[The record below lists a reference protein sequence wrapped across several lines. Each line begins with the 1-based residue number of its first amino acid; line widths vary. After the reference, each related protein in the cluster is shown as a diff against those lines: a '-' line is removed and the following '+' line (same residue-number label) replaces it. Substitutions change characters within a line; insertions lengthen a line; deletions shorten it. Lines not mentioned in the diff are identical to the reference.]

1 MRKKLIVLAF
11 FLFAFLY
18 GSAQVYDSTVLT
30 FSGGFGKLEK
40 LVGYETS
47 ISDALQNDSFYKNQ
61 YIYYQVIF
69 NISKDGNMGD
79 IWINSLYDTALV
91 SSILGA
97 MKKTNGLWVN
107 NSGAELVVVL
117 PIYYNNIPND
127 SFSDLMFKQIYDR
140 IDNSKS
146 VKIFSSFY
154 QNWTLRKMVHLK
166 AIKIVGFPPNHEPGN
181 LSKS

>member
-1 MRKKLIVLAF
+1 
-11 FLFAFLY
+11 
-18 GSAQVYDSTVLT
+18 
-30 FSGGFGKLEK
+30 
-40 LVGYETS
+40 
-47 ISDALQNDSFYKNQ
+47 
-61 YIYYQVIF
+61 
-69 NISKDGNMGD
+69 MGD

-140 IDNSKS
+140 IDNSRS

-166 AIKIVGFPPNHEPGN
+166 AIKIVGFPPNHEPGTLVN
-181 LSKS
+181 HSPWNSKNYHKIFWLLFYIKNWDGNIILMIG